1 MTVNS
6 KYAFPSNF
14 VRIFNCQKSR
24 FSIPTIKPRSNQRAN
39 GKPKCYT
46 KSLHNNATSP
56 REEYH
61 VHYNLRSR
69 RGERKKNGTG
79 LISRLLFLC
88 ASVIVMSTFCSLFT
102 DNGNGQQHLHMLP
115 RDATWISGQMVKT
128 EPRGGH
134 IDMNVGLDEI
144 LKQTI
149 GAINQRL
156 ATVKENDPSF
166 ALIDQGWSGL
176 IIGGDDRQPE
186 KLNAR
191 FPNFPSNHIVKGV
204 VSNIQA
210 DNIVELLKRCE
221 FHENVAML
229 KIDIDSFDCHVMKS
243 ILEAGIRPQVI
254 VMKTNE
260 KFPPHVRFAMT
271 PGYEEAN
278 DGSGSLVQIPFDTE
292 KRGHIYG
299 GSLGYQVHDTMH
311 PAGYE
316 IHYLDW
322 NNVMYVDTLGMSP
335 KKKALED
342 MYTDVNEWYTY
353 CYWNRS
359 DRNESFRANRKIKHW
374 NSMETDALME
384 ELQRKIMPL
393 PSHANHHINWKN
405 GDHYCF
411 DSKGNLHLAS
421 SDDAKNCSKR
431 IT

>member
-1 MTVNS
+1 MLH
-6 KYAFPSNF
+6 
-14 VRIFNCQKSR
+14 RL
-24 FSIPTIKPRSNQRAN
+24 
-39 GKPKCYT
+39 GKNT
-46 KSLHNNATSP
+46 N
-56 REEYH
+56 
-61 VHYNLRSR
+61 VHYDLRSR

-79 LISRLLFLC
+79 LLSRLLFLL
-88 ASVIVMSTFCSLFT
+88 ASVIAIGAFCSLFT

-115 RDATWISGQMVKT
+115 RDAKWIRGQMIKT
-128 EPRGGH
+128 QPRGGH
-134 IDMNVGLDEI
+134 IDMEAGLDEI

-149 GAINQRL
+149 GAIDNQRFVDL
-156 ATVKENDPSF
+156 VGATVKDNDPCF

-176 IIGGDDRQPE
+176 IIGGDDLQPE
-186 KLNAR
+186 ILNAR
-191 FPNFPSNHIVKGV
+191 FPNNHRVKGV
-204 VSNIQA
+204 VSNIRA
-210 DNIVELLKRCE
+210 DNIFELLKRFE
-221 FHENVAML
+221 FHKDVELL
-229 KIDIDSFDCHVMKS
+229 KIDIDSFDCHVMMS
-243 ILEAGIRPQVI
+243 ILEAGIRPKVI

-271 PGYEEAN
+271 PGYEEAS

-299 GSLGYQVHDTMH
+299 CSLGYQVHDTMH

-353 CYWNRS
+353 GYWNRS
-359 DRNESFRANRKIKHW
+359 DRNESFRANIKIKHW
-374 NSMETDALME
+374 NSMETDPLMK

-393 PSHANHHINWKN
+393 PSHANHHISWN

-411 DSKGNLHLAS
+411 DSKGILHLAS
-421 SDDAKNCSKR
+421 SDDAKNCSKKDVINTVSYTAS
-431 IT
+431 ITLNLKF